1 MCWWAL
7 GSQSVPSIIPHCRSR
22 VLGVSAQC
30 PDSRQHSATLA
41 INSGAHATKQ
51 LTWMRLG
58 ASVARRSWL
67 EKADILNTMPLE
79 DLRAHLARKRDM

>member
-1 MCWWAL
+1 
-7 GSQSVPSIIPHCRSR
+7 

-41 INSGAHATKQ
+41 INSVAHATKQ
-51 LTWMRLG
+51 LTWMRLV

-67 EKADILNTMPLE
+67 EKGDILNALLLQE
-79 DLRAHLARKRDM
+79 LRRHLARKRDM